1 MSLSYEEK
9 AYTGLS
15 AEEVRQRRESGR
27 QNAAPEPVTK
37 STGRILKDNVCTLF
51 NLFNLLIA
59 IALALVGAWSNM
71 LFMAIIVLNTLIGIA
86 QEIHAKRL
94 VDKLSLL
101 NSPTAEVIRGGEV
114 QTVPVQE
121 LVEDDVV
128 ELASGSQVSADC
140 VILSGKVEV
149 NESLLTGEAEPVPRR
164 PGERLLSGSFIVSG
178 RCRAEVE
185 HVGAEN
191 YAAKL
196 ASEAKRLRRVNSE
209 LLHSMRRVTC
219 FTAYLIPPLGV
230 LLFLEAYF
238 LRAEAVNQA
247 VVTTAAALLGML
259 PKGLVLLI
267 SISLAVGIAALAKK
281 RVLVQEL
288 FALETLAHVDTLCL
302 DKTGTLTTGQMQVE
316 DVLPTDLGEELDLE
330 ELMAGFVSGAQDNN
344 ATYLALKERFT
355 RRSGFTARSAVLF
368 SSERKWSA
376 VAFDGFTLVV
386 GAPEKLAGR
395 AAAGLVQDLLKDG
408 KRVLLVGITREAVQ
422 PKEPLPL
429 MEWLGTIV
437 IADKLR
443 PDAVTT
449 LEYFKREGVD
459 LKLISGDNPE
469 AVSAL
474 AAQAGFPDYGRY
486 IDMSG
491 VTDDA
496 DIELAAANCSI
507 FGRATPQQKQ
517 KLIQALQNQGRTVAM
532 TGDGVNDLLALRE
545 ADCSIAVAEGSDAA
559 KQIAQVAL
567 LDSGFSALPD
577 VLAQGRRVVNNITR
591 VAGVFFVKT
600 VYSVLLSVVCLLLNI
615 PFPLIPIQVTLI
627 DLVIEGY
634 PAFFMSFE
642 PDGRKISGRFL
653 PTVLR
658 RAAPN
663 AVAILACFLIL
674 LAVPLG
680 EEQSST
686 VFYLLVGTV
695 GIMAVFKASWPMS
708 RLRAF
713 LCTTMTLGF
722 YAAVLLFHSLLHV
735 EPLETAN
742 LPLLISLAL
751 VSFLIERGA
760 AALIKRF
767 DSHICN
773 GDANLREAGK
783 L

>member
-185 HVGAEN
+185 RVGAEN

-209 LLHSMRRVTC
+209 LLRSMRRVTC

-302 DKTGTLTTGQMQVE
+302 DKTGTLTTGQMEVE
-316 DVLPTDLGEELDLE
+316 DVLPTDLGEKLDLE

-355 RRSGFTARSAVLF
+355 RANGFTARSAVPF

-395 AAAGLVQDLLKDG
+395 AAAGPSQG
-408 KRVLLVGITREAVQ
+408 RQARA
-422 PKEPLPL
+422 
-429 MEWLGTIV
+429 
-437 IADKLR
+437 AR
-443 PDAVTT
+443 
-449 LEYFKREGVD
+449 
-459 LKLISGDNPE
+459 GDN
-469 AVSAL
+469 A
-474 AAQAGFPDYGRY
+474 
-486 IDMSG
+486 
-491 VTDDA
+491 
-496 DIELAAANCSI
+496 
-507 FGRATPQQKQ
+507 
-517 KLIQALQNQGRTVAM
+517 
-532 TGDGVNDLLALRE
+532 
-545 ADCSIAVAEGSDAA
+545 
-559 KQIAQVAL
+559 
-567 LDSGFSALPD
+567 
-577 VLAQGRRVVNNITR
+577 
-591 VAGVFFVKT
+591 
-600 VYSVLLSVVCLLLNI
+600 
-615 PFPLIPIQVTLI
+615 
-627 DLVIEGY
+627 
-634 PAFFMSFE
+634 
-642 PDGRKISGRFL
+642 
-653 PTVLR
+653 
-658 RAAPN
+658 
-663 AVAILACFLIL
+663 
-674 LAVPLG
+674 
-680 EEQSST
+680 
-686 VFYLLVGTV
+686 
-695 GIMAVFKASWPMS
+695 
-708 RLRAF
+708 
-713 LCTTMTLGF
+713 
-722 YAAVLLFHSLLHV
+722 
-735 EPLETAN
+735 
-742 LPLLISLAL
+742 
-751 VSFLIERGA
+751 
-760 AALIKRF
+760 
-767 DSHICN
+767 
-773 GDANLREAGK
+773 
-783 L
+783 